1 MLLMVVAIIIV
12 LLIAALRNSY
22 LRFLLLDM
30 LHAVLWHKKGIL
42 ERHRS
47 LSVKRHTVRSCM
59 QFCGIKKGFLS
70 VIVVFR

>member
-22 LRFLLLDM
+22 LRFLLLD
-30 LHAVLWHKKGIL
+30 IL
-42 ERHRS
+42 R
-47 LSVKRHTVRSCM
+47 CM

-70 VIVVFR
+70 VIVHVVFR